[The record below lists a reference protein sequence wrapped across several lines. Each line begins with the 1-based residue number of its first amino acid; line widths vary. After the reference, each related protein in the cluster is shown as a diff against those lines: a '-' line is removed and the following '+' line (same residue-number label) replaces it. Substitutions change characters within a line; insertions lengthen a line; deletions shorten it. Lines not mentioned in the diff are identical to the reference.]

1 MQLFLYSGNGQE
13 CHREITCQ
21 DLNCHIHALCIE
33 NGRNGRNRQA
43 RCQCLEGIYNFCFHF
58 IFYFFRLL
66 LFLGYSG
73 DGKTCTV
80 VPSHLS
86 FQGYALHDEII
97 INPNSYPEVVKSVQ
111 DIGIILIKILRP

>member
-33 NGRNGRNRQA
+33 NRRNRQA
-43 RCQCLEGIYNFCFHF
+43 RCQCLEGIYNFCFYF
-58 IFYFFRLL
+58 IYFLL
-66 LFLGYSG
+66 RFLIIIFLGYSG

-86 FQGYALHDEII
+86 FQGYALHDEIV

-111 DIGIILIKILRP
+111 AIGIILIKILRP